1 MKLYITHYV
10 ENLLSRAEYEY
21 DEKTRS
27 WCASVKDL
35 PCAYAQADSVEEV
48 RQQLA
53 EVIEDYIL
61 ISLQEKL
68 PLPGFKK
75 PSLNKI
81 HA

>member
-10 ENLLSRAEYEY
+10 ENLLSGAEYEY

-35 PCAYAQADSVEEV
+35 PVAYAQADSVEEV

-53 EVIEDYIL
+53 EVIEDYVR
-61 ISLQEKL
+61 KR
-68 PLPGFKK
+68 
-75 PSLNKI
+75 
-81 HA
+81 A